1 MRNQLD
7 TDRSG
12 KISFEEYAFRFGRK
26 LQANANISK
35 IKNSSCCVH
44 PLRRMVDTR
53 VHRWTLLAADVAA
66 QILQRSPRSNPGAAR
81 WPPPPRSPRYI
92 RQWTVHLKC
101 SMPPS
106 AHPGPVAA
114 AAVTPAE
121 LAAWRPA

>member
-66 QILQRSPRSNPGAAR
+66 QILQRSPRSNPAAAR

-92 RQWTVHLKC
+92 R
-101 SMPPS
+101 
-106 AHPGPVAA
+106 
-114 AAVTPAE
+114 
-121 LAAWRPA
+121 